1 MSLADTLA
9 HLVHERGPITVALC
23 MAAARHREADAGRV
37 DAGPAK
43 DAARGDS
50 GLATGPD
57 AAALARRVLACWH
70 ALDRPDALDVVD
82 AAPRGPRVSALLQHL
97 ESTDAAALAAV
108 RLWLVE
114 PVQEAQRALATAAGR
129 YASQVTTVATLPDQ
143 VRGLILA
150 VDLLDRLPVHAVVMT
165 TGGLRE
171 QYLDAG
177 ADGWIVRLGSP
188 STPALASTLAASRG
202 ALPVGG
208 HAYVPLAALAWLARA
223 TSALQ
228 AGQLLLSSATGTPDA
243 HAVPPP
249 GPEQDASPGAATEA
263 AARLSREILARLG
276 TDDLVVPLDGVV
288 LQRGLAELGC
298 HIVEIRPEPPRTTWL
313 VGRAPGGAAVPGGP
327 THPRPAAL

>member
-23 MAAARHREADAGRV
+23 MAAARHRGV
-37 DAGPAK
+37 DAQRIEATPAT
-43 DAARGDS
+43 DAARRES
-50 GLATGPD
+50 GLDTEPD
-57 AAALARRVLACWH
+57 TAALARRVLACWH
-70 ALDRPDALDVVD
+70 ALDRPDTLDVVD
-82 AAPRGPRVSALLQHL
+82 AAPRGPRVTALLQHL
-97 ESTDAAALAAV
+97 EAADAAALAAV

-114 PVQEAQRALATAAGR
+114 PAREAQRALSAAAGR
-129 YASQVTTVATLPDQ
+129 WAPQVATVATLPGQ

-150 VDLLDRLPVHAVVMT
+150 IDLLDRLPVHAVVMT
-165 TGGLRE
+165 PEGLRE

-188 STPALASTLAASRG
+188 STPALASTIAASSG
-202 ALPVGG
+202 TLPVGG

-228 AGQLLLSSATGTPDA
+228 SGHLLLSSATGTPDEP
-243 HAVPPP
+243 AVPTGAEPAAP
-249 GPEQDASPGAATEA
+249 SAATQA

-288 LQRGLAELGC
+288 LQRAIAELDC
-298 HIVEIRPEPPRTTWL
+298 HITEIRSEPPRTIWL
-313 VGRAPGGAAVPGGP
+313 VGRTPGTAAVTGGP
-327 THPRPAAL
+327 VHPRPAAL